1 VSDTSVPRAAPL
13 RFVIRDLRHGAACLC
28 CPVCGFD
35 YVHPEQVAVDQGCSR
50 SVVARE
56 STTVVAVGGLSG
68 QRGSVI
74 VLRFWCEQGHGF
86 EYRYEFHKGH
96 LLCELSSW
104 RLPEGEPPN
113 ELWRD

>member
-1 VSDTSVPRAAPL
+1 MSDTSVSRVAPP

-56 STTVVAVGGLSG
+56 STTVAAVGGVSG

-86 EYRYEFHKGH
+86 EYRYEFHKGQ

-104 RLPEGEPPN
+104 RLPEGEPPS